1 MKVLVIGKNGQLGK
15 SIHKIIKNKKQI
27 NNFIFIGREE
37 LDFSNTQ
44 SIHSFFKNKKFD
56 IIINCAA
63 YTAVD
68 KAEKEF
74 DLANKINNIA
84 VRELAKIANKQ
95 NTKLIHIST
104 DYVFDGQKN
113 KPYLETDLPNPIN
126 VYGKTKCA
134 GENSLKKAMLFNAII
149 IRTSW
154 VYSEFG
160 KNFLTSIIK
169 LGKKNNE
176 LKIVSDQIGSP
187 TYATDL
193 ASTIIEIIKNKNF
206 MQNNF
211 ATEIYHYS
219 NIGNISWFD
228 FAEEIFRLTKIRC
241 KIKPILTENYFTLVK
256 RPKNSVLNKSKIL
269 KKFSLKGRL
278 WKSSLKMC
286 IKSGGYID

>member
-1 MKVLVIGKNGQLGK
+1 MKILVIGKNGQLGK
-15 SIHKIIKNKKQI
+15 SIHKIIKSTKQI
-27 NNFIFIGREE
+27 NKFIFIGRDK
-37 LDFSNTQ
+37 LDFNNTQ
-44 SIHSFFKNKKFD
+44 SIQYFFKNKKFD
-56 IIINCAA
+56 ILINCAA

-68 KAEKEF
+68 QAEKES

-160 KNFLTSIIK
+160 KNFLKSIIK
-169 LGKKNNE
+169 LGKKKGE
-176 LKIVSDQIGSP
+176 LEIVSDQIGSP

-193 ASTIIEIIKNKNF
+193 ASVILEIIKSKTFIKNKF
-206 MQNNF
+206 P
-211 ATEIYHYS
+211 TEIYHYS
-219 NIGNISWFD
+219 NSGSTNWFK
-228 FAEEIFRLTKIRC
+228 FAKEIFRLININC
-241 KIKPILTENYFTLVK
+241 NIKPILSKNYFSSAK
-256 RPKNSVLNKSKIL
+256 RPKNSTMSSFKIINKYKVKHKS
-269 KKFSLKGRL
+269 
-278 WKSSLKMC
+278 WKSSLKKC
-286 IKSGGYID
+286 IISGGYIV

>member
-37 LDFSNTQ
+37 LDLSNSQ
-44 SIHSFFKNKKFD
+44 SIHLFFRNKKFD

-68 KAEKEF
+68 KAEKEY
-74 DLANKINNIA
+74 DLANQINNVA
-84 VRELAKIANKQ
+84 VRELGKIAKILNA
-95 NTKLIHIST
+95 KLIHIST
-104 DYVFDGQKN
+104 DYVFDGKKI
-113 KPYLETDLPNPIN
+113 KPYLETDLTNPIN
-126 VYGKTKCA
+126 IYGKTKCA
-134 GENSLKKAMLFNAII
+134 GENSLKKVMLFNAII

-193 ASTIIEIIKNKNF
+193 ASAILDIIKNKTF

-211 ATEIYHYS
+211 PTEIYHYS

-228 FAEEIFRLTKIRC
+228 FAKEIFRLTKIQC
-241 KIKPILTENYFTLVK
+241 KIKPILTKNYCTLAK
-256 RPKNSVLNKSKIL
+256 RPKNSVLNKSKIFNRYNV
-269 KKFSLKGRL
+269 KRRL

-286 IKSGGYID
+286 LKSVGYID

>member
-37 LDFSNTQ
+37 LDLSNSQ
-44 SIHSFFKNKKFD
+44 SIHLFFRNKKFD

-68 KAEKEF
+68 KAEKEY
-74 DLANKINNIA
+74 DLANQINNVA
-84 VRELAKIANKQ
+84 VRELGKIAKILNA
-95 NTKLIHIST
+95 KLIHIST
-104 DYVFDGQKN
+104 DYVFDGKKI
-113 KPYLETDLPNPIN
+113 KPYLETDLTNPIN
-126 VYGKTKCA
+126 IYGKTKCA
-134 GENSLKKAMLFNAII
+134 GENSLKKVMLFNAII

-193 ASTIIEIIKNKNF
+193 ASAILDIIKNKTF

-211 ATEIYHYS
+211 PTEIYHYS

-228 FAEEIFRLTKIRC
+228 FAKEIFRLTKIQF
-241 KIKPILTENYFTLVK
+241 KIKPILTKNYCTLAK
-256 RPKNSVLNKSKIL
+256 RPKNSVLNKSKIFNRYNV
-269 KKFSLKGRL
+269 KRRL

-286 IKSGGYID
+286 LKSVGYID

>member
-44 SIHSFFKNKKFD
+44 LIHSFFKNKKFD

-74 DLANKINNIA
+74 DLVNQINNLA
-84 VRELAKIANKQ
+84 VKELAKISKTFNS
-95 NTKLIHIST
+95 KLIHIST
-104 DYVFDGQKN
+104 DYVFDGKKI
-113 KPYLETDLPNPIN
+113 KPYLETDLTNPIN
-126 VYGKTKCA
+126 IYGKTKCD
-134 GENSLKKAMLFNAII
+134 GEKSLKEVMIFNAII

-160 KNFLTSIIK
+160 NNFLKSIIK

-187 TYATDL
+187 TYAADL
-193 ASTIIEIIKNKNF
+193 AATIIEIIKNKTFVKKNF
-206 MQNNF
+206 S
-211 ATEIYHYS
+211 TEIYHYS
-219 NIGNISWFD
+219 NLGNISWFD
-228 FAEEIFRLTKIRC
+228 FAEEIFRLTKIQC
-241 KIKPILTENYFTLVK
+241 KIKPILTENYFTSAK
-256 RPKNSVLNKSKIL
+256 RPKNSILNKSKIF
-269 KKFSLKGRL
+269 KRYNLKGRL